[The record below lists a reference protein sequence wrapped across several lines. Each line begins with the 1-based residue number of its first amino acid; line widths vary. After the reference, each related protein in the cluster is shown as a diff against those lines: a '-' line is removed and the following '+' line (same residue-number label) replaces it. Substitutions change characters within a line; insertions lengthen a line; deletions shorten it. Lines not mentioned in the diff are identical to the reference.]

1 MQKFSKWLINEAISG
16 TAVESVNKI
25 VKAFLAKKLGAKVYC
40 YPELEGFANST
51 GRGYGVR
58 YFYNKKSIRFNWK
71 GANISSFTLDSVDL
85 WDGTS
90 HDPNWHM
97 EFGAEQSL
105 VKTLPLIIDLIKSPF
120 GEGTFYMIPDDISS
134 STVKEE
140 YLAESTQNIDAFDF
154 VIKNL
159 KPDTEISSTALTA
172 EYGSYK
178 PYPVLKAIIKLYPHV
193 FKKVGRKQ
201 TFIGTTGD
209 ISKIKSQKDAIISQ
223 IGGVKVTITKGGSK
237 ETYAPTPQ
245 EEEIESE
252 GIEKVAYKEQLR
264 HLAILV
270 KLVIKGASN
279 ALFVAG
285 RGGTG
290 KTTVAEI
297 ELAKAGLHHK
307 NGYFKLSG
315 TASPIGV
322 YMALYDN
329 KDGII
334 LFDDCDSALA
344 DQEGRNLIKAATDTK
359 EIRKVSWNKKSSI
372 IVPEDIFNNA
382 ESDVEDGGRPT
393 NKNGDRIYP
402 NSFDFSGQVIFI
414 SNLVAAKLDP
424 DGALRTRGFIIDI
437 NPTDAEM
444 IDHMETIAPT
454 IKLKGDKKLKQSEI
468 DSVMGI
474 IKTSKSKNDKNLRKL
489 VRGLNVKSEMKDD
502 PDCKDI
508 IRLYA

>member
-16 TAVESVNKI
+16 AAVDSVNKI
-25 VKAFLAKKLGAKVYC
+25 INSFLAKKLGTKVYC

-140 YLAESTQNIDAFDF
+140 YLIEAMQNIDAFDF
-154 VIKNL
+154 VIKKL
-159 KPDTEISSTALTA
+159 KEGASFKLGDLSNEF
-172 EYGSYK
+172 GHYK
-178 PYPVLKAIIKLYPHV
+178 SVVIFNKLKDLYPSL
-193 FKKVGRKQ
+193 FKKTGLLWS
-201 TFIGTTGD
+201 FNGTSND
-209 ISKIKSQKDAIISQ
+209 LLKIKEQKDAIISQ
-223 IGGVKVTITKGGSK
+223 AGGIKVTITKGGSR
-237 ETYAPTPQ
+237 ETYAPSPQ

-264 HLAILV
+264 HLGILI
-270 KLVIKGASN
+270 KLVLKGASN

-290 KTTVAEI
+290 KTQTIET
-297 ELAKAGLHHK
+297 ELAKAGLQDG
-307 NGYFKLSG
+307 NGYFKNTG
-315 TASPIGV
+315 TASPIGM
-322 YMALYDN
+322 YMTLFDN
-329 KDGII
+329 KKGVI
-334 LFDDCDSALA
+334 LFDDCDSALN

-372 IVPEDIFNNA
+372 IVPKDQY
-382 ESDVEDGGRPT
+382 ESASIDGEPPV
-393 NKNGDRIYP
+393 NKNGDAMYP
-402 NSFDFSGQVIFI
+402 NSFDFSGKIIFI
-414 SNLVAAKLDP
+414 SNLRAEKLDP

-444 IDHMETIAPT
+444 IDYMATIAPL
-454 IKLKGDKKLKQSEI
+454 IKVSGNKTLKQSECNEVI
-468 DSVMGI
+468 EI
-474 IKTSKSKNDKNLRKL
+474 LKQSKSKNDKNLRKL
-489 VRGLNVKSEMKDD
+489 VRGVKVKGEMKDD